1 MISSCALEVRPG
13 QSKTLARMR
22 HLAPDFINGRSG
34 RPLRSWCVLGG
45 IERADNCS
53 EISLFSKWRLQVK
66 SLIERF
72 RSIYVFNKRT

>member
-1 MISSCALEVRPG
+1 
-13 QSKTLARMR
+13 
-22 HLAPDFINGRSG
+22 
-34 RPLRSWCVLGG
+34 VLGG